1 MIRFRDWKP
10 FRKDLENRVQQGVV
24 QIGSMFESKAK
35 IQTMGELILR
45 ALDRYEENHKNG
57 GGLVGLAT
65 GIAPLDKATRGL
77 KPGEMITI
85 AAPTK
90 IL

>member
-1 MIRFRDWKP
+1 
-10 FRKDLENRVQQGVV
+10 
-24 QIGSMFESKAK
+24 
-35 IQTMGELILR
+35 MGELVLR
-45 ALDRYEENHKNG
+45 ALDRYEQNHKKG
-57 GGLVGLAT
+57 GGFTGLST

-90 IL
+90 AGKALSR